1 MHCRLRPDADARHCS
16 IGVEG
21 TIAQCGIFIALQ
33 AESVTRPYRA
43 RRHRAGKRERGQN
56 ERCDNDFAHEN
67 LRGDACPRC
76 ATRF

>member
-1 MHCRLRPDADARHCS
+1 M
-16 IGVEG
+16 
-21 TIAQCGIFIALQ
+21 
-33 AESVTRPYRA
+33 

-67 LRGDACPRC
+67 LRGVACPRC